1 MTTTWPHTLD
11 RAGITSPALREA
23 YSAQRG
29 LVARYAR
36 AEYTAVRLL
45 LPAPLVPHV
54 IASTAF
60 MHHSDNLIDQGPLDQ
75 RLSALADWSTRTRAA
90 LAEEPAHLE
99 PVLAALRHTA
109 LAHPH
114 LRPHIDAYL
123 KGGELEARW
132 TGFATEDDFRAYV
145 DTYALPAFM
154 VIASLLTPPDEPEA
168 FEAGCRAFILGG
180 QRLDFLEDL
189 AEDLRSGRLGMSAE
203 ALADC
208 GLTRDGLLGRPD
220 PALVRTLVRHQAA
233 LVRPDL
239 RAAARLEHL
248 ALAPHRPFLRA
259 LVRLQFARLAAAE
272 SHGPKLLESAPAA
285 PLGRAASIL
294 LRALAARTPRP

>member
-1 MTTTWPHTLD
+1 MTTWPRTLD
-11 RAGITSPALREA
+11 RAGITTPALRDA

-54 IASTAF
+54 IAATAF

-90 LAEEPAHLE
+90 LAEESAHLD
-99 PVLAALRHTA
+99 PLLAALRHTA
-109 LAHPH
+109 LTHPQ
-114 LRPHIDAYL
+114 LRPHIEAYL

-132 TGFATEDDFRAYV
+132 TGFAAEDDFRAYV

-168 FEAGCRAFILGG
+168 FEAGCRAFILGS

-189 AEDLRSGRLGMSAE
+189 AEDLRSGRLGVPEE

-208 GLTRDGLLGRPD
+208 GLTRDALLARPD

-239 RAAARLEHL
+239 TTAAQLEHL
-248 ALAPHRPFLRA
+248 VRAPHRPFLRA
-259 LVRLQFARLAAAE
+259 LVRLQSARLTAAE
-272 SHGPKLLESAPAA
+272 AHGPKLLESAPGA

-294 LRALAARTPRP
+294 VRAWVSRGMGS